1 MASRIAEEALAE
13 LDSLNAEHEITIL
26 RLSEPISATVT
37 QRDPQKQQQ
46 QRTSDVSVS
55 SLQQEGGEEDAT
67 TTPSSLEA
75 DLTHYRELFAKL
87 RFSYVEQ
94 VSKEK
99 FIRAIVGDPPLI
111 VSPGENADLE
121 RRNAAAKAALK
132 ALKTEVDDLIR
143 DLERRARDLSR
154 RYDGVRTQTARLRDL
169 PARIDGL
176 EDEVARL
183 REEAR
188 AQRGEDGGEEA
199 GGAGGG
205 NSEMH
210 LPLARTLELVEERKK
225 RRAELDRQLEQLQGQ
240 VPRKRKELERLQAEL
255 QPLETKRQNSTA
267 AAREARRRKEQAL
280 GGVEDDLEERGR
292 WYRAAD
298 ASLRQMLEIEG

>member
-1 MASRIAEEALAE
+1 MEPDELVADGGLRRWVILMAMARTCIACG
-13 LDSLNAEHEITIL
+13 
-26 RLSEPISATVT
+26 R
-37 QRDPQKQQQ
+37 RG
-46 QRTSDVSVS
+46 
-55 SLQQEGGEEDAT
+55 EGGD
-67 TTPSSLEA
+67 S
-75 DLTHYRELFAKL
+75 
-87 RFSYVEQ
+87 
-94 VSKEK
+94 
-99 FIRAIVGDPPLI
+99 
-111 VSPGENADLE
+111 
-121 RRNAAAKAALK
+121 
-132 ALKTEVDDLIR
+132 
-143 DLERRARDLSR
+143 
-154 RYDGVRTQTARLRDL
+154 DGA
-169 PARIDGL
+169 
-176 EDEVARL
+176 
-183 REEAR
+183 
-188 AQRGEDGGEEA
+188 
-199 GGAGGG
+199 G

>member
-1 MASRIAEEALAE
+1 MASRTAEEALAE

-37 QRDPQKQQQ
+37 QKDPQKQQQ
-46 QRTSDVSVS
+46 RTSDISVS
-55 SLQQEGGEEDAT
+55 SLQQDDGDDA

-111 VSPGENADLE
+111 VSPQENADLE
-121 RRNAAAKAALK
+121 QRNLAAKAALK
-132 ALKTEVDDLIR
+132 ALKTEVEDLIR
-143 DLERRARDLSR
+143 ELERRARDLSR
-154 RYDGVRTQTARLRDL
+154 RYDGVRTETARLRDL

-188 AQRGEDGGEEA
+188 AQRGEAGEE
-199 GGAGGG
+199 GGDSDGAG